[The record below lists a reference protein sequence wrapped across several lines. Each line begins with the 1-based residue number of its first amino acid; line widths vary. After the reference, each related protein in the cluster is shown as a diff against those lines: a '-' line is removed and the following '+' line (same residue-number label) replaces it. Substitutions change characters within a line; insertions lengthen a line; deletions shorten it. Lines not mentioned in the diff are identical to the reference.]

1 MTSSKPRKGR
11 KAHMKM
17 HSHKRVK
24 AIAGHLNK
32 KLRTEVG
39 SRSVS
44 LRKGDRVKLLRGT
57 YKGKIGKITDVDHTK
72 LRILIDGVKRK
83 RSDGTEVQVPIN
95 PSNVI
100 VDELDKSDAKRFKKK
115 ELKGKSDKK

>member
-1 MTSSKPRKGR
+1 
-11 KAHMKM
+11 MKM
-17 HSHKRVK
+17 PSHKRVK

-72 LRILIDGVKRK
+72 LRIFIDGVKRK